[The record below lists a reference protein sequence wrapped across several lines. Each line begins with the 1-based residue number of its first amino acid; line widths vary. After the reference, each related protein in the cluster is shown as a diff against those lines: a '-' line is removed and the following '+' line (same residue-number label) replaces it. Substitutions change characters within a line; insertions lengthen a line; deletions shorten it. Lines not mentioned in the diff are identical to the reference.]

1 MPGTSV
7 QPRVS
12 LCRQVPLRTRPWL
25 TMAAGRVTSS
35 TSPPRGTDRSCSPAS
50 LPF

>member
-1 MPGTSV
+1 MPGTTV
-7 QPRVS
+7 QPRVFI
-12 LCRQVPLRTRPWL
+12 CQQVPLRTWPWL
-25 TMAAGRVTSS
+25 RMDASRVTSS